1 MSIVNSAVDTI
12 LGRHVWVIQW
22 LHEVSVPFIGTVML
36 LALLLIIATRPE
48 GEPSDLN
55 KGRPVVGVVSP
66 VRQS

>member
-1 MSIVNSAVDTI
+1 
-12 LGRHVWVIQW
+12 LGRHVWVIQR

-36 LALLLIIATRPE
+36 LVLLLIIANRPE

-55 KGRPVVGVVSP
+55 KGRPVVGAVSP